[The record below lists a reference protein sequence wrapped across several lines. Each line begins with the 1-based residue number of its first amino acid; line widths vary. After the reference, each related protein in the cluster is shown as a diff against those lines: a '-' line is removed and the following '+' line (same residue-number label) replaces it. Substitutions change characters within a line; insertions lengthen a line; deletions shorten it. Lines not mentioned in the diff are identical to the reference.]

1 MKRVVCFLLLFN
13 MAFFISANDLPKV
26 EIKSKQALESQNISD
41 AKPKREADL
50 VDGLILNR
58 AMTRVGHRFYR
69 EFVLAYRDI
78 GGISSHS
85 GLSIVERATA
95 RSGSKITILHN
106 RKPIYI
112 TVVSPVSRNIDDQ
125 AAAAASRVNQTLRQN
140 KKQASWAQFL
150 DPDLAPDEF

>member
-1 MKRVVCFLLLFN
+1 MKQSIFVFILLN
-13 MAFFISANDLPKV
+13 ISLLVSAEELREV
-26 EIKSKQALESQNISD
+26 EVKAKQALESQSISD
-41 AKPKREADL
+41 ALPKQETDL

-69 EFVLAYRDI
+69 EFVSAYRDI
-78 GGISSHS
+78 GGYSSHS

-95 RSGSKITILHN
+95 RSGSKVTIFHN

-112 TVVSPVSRNIDDQ
+112 TVVSPASRNIDGQ

>member
-13 MAFFISANDLPKV
+13 MAFFISADDLRKV

-41 AKPKREADL
+41 AKPKREADRF
-50 VDGLILNR
+50 DGLILNR